1 MARSLIYRRR
11 AGFGILANVSPR
23 LLRNPLHLLSFG
35 FGSGLSPVAPGT
47 CGTLFA
53 IPPYLLLAQ
62 LPLFWYLLAL
72 ALAYAAGV
80 YLCGY
85 TSRALGVHDHG
96 AIVWDEFVGFW
107 ITMIALPASWQ
118 WILAGFVLF
127 RLFDIVKP
135 WPVKLADRKMKG
147 GFGIMFDDLLAAV
160 YALAALHGAALLMDA
175 A

>member
-1 MARSLIYRRR
+1 MAKASTCRRR
-11 AGFGILANVSPR
+11 AGFGILTSVSPR

-35 FGSGLSPVAPGT
+35 FGSGLAPVAPGT
-47 CGTLFA
+47 CGTLCA
-53 IPPYLLLAQ
+53 IPPYLLLSQ
-62 LPLFWYLLAL
+62 LALPWYLLAL
-72 ALAYAAGV
+72 VLAFAAGA

-85 TSRALGVHDHG
+85 TSKALGVHDHG

-107 ITMIALPASWQ
+107 VTMIALPATWQ

-147 GFGIMFDDLLAAV
+147 GIGIMFDDLLAAF
-160 YALAALHGAALLMDA
+160 YALAVLHGAAFLMDA